1 MQTAL
6 KFLQPE
12 MISRLANME
21 LRARTVVEGFIT
33 GLHKSPY
40 HGFSVEFAEHRPY
53 MPGDEIR
60 RIDWKVYGKT
70 DRFYVKQYEDETN
83 LKAYILMDVSGSMG
97 YGSHEVSKL
106 QYGSYLSA
114 SLAYLMMLQRDAV
127 GLALFDTAIRSYLP
141 PRSVKTYLHRLLTEL
156 EGIEPGGLTEVSEVL
171 HVIAERIK
179 RRGLVVVIS
188 DLLDEPEKIL
198 SGLKHFRHRGHE
210 VIIFHVMDPMEISFG
225 FDREAAIK
233 DLETGEQLET
243 QTWHIRR
250 EYQRQIANFIAR
262 YRQGCREDRIDY
274 VLLNTQQ
281 SFDQALFRYLLKRK
295 RLT

>member
-1 MQTAL
+1 MQTSL

-12 MISRLANME
+12 IISRLANME

-83 LKAYILMDVSGSMG
+83 LKAYILLDVSGSMG
-97 YGSHEVSKL
+97 YGSHEVNNL

-127 GLALFDTAIRSYLP
+127 GLALFDTGIRSYLP
-141 PRSVKTYLHRLLTEL
+141 PRSVKTYLNRLLTEL
-156 EGIEPGGLTEVSEVL
+156 EGANPGGLTQVSEVL
-171 HVIAERIK
+171 HVLAERIK
-179 RRGLVVVIS
+179 RRGLIIVIS
-188 DLLDEPEKIL
+188 DLLDEPERIL
-198 SGLKHFRHRGHE
+198 SSLKHFRHRGHE
-210 VIIFHVMDPMEISFG
+210 VIIFHVMDPMEINFN
-225 FDREAAIK
+225 FDREAALR
-233 DLETGEQLET
+233 DLETGEQMET

-250 EYQRQIANFIAR
+250 EYQRQIGDFINR

-274 VLLNTQQ
+274 VFLN
-281 SFDQALFRYLLKRK
+281 SKHSYEQALFRYLIKRK
-295 RLT
+295 RLL